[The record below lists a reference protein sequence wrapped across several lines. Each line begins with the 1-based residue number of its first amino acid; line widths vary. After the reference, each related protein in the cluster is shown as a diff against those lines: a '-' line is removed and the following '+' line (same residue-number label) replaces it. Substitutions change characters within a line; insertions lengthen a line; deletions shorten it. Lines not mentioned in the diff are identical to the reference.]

1 MLKGEAPLFAA
12 TWAGKTGVSE
22 LPPMADPDA
31 PGFPDWSEWGR
42 RVKIDLASLREYAK
56 AVYAG
61 TDEYLASL
69 SDDDLN
75 RPVDLSALGLG
86 ERTVGYILINGE
98 KKGSHLF
105 Y

>member
-1 MLKGEAPLFAA
+1 
-12 TWAGKTGVSE
+12 
-22 LPPMADPDA
+22 MADPDA

-86 ERTVGYILINGE
+86 ERTVGYILINGIVGNTFSHSGE
-98 KKGSHLF
+98 ISCLKGLQGKRG
-105 Y
+105 YPG